1 MAGAKGAI
9 AAVEKR
15 FQVLNR
21 NYRACVEKHVIYINT
36 LALH

>member
-1 MAGAKGAI
+1 MAGARGGT
-9 AAVEKR
+9 AVEKR

-21 NYRACVEKHVIYINT
+21 NYRACVENHVIYINT